1 VHPAA
6 NLETVGMIKVS
17 AAAGIQT
24 PTHSCPA
31 HSLVTALPKLDQI
44 PT

>member
-17 AAAGIQT
+17 ATAAAASIQT
-24 PTHSCPA
+24 
-31 HSLVTALPKLDQI
+31 LI
-44 PT
+44 PQLSSPQPGYCIA